1 MEPGTSYGA
10 TRDDTRDAL
19 CLLPDAGKLSL
30 SRKLLA
36 TVDNVT
42 SKCPVIRIPRKKTLV
57 AMKSL
62 KSSASLAVV
71 MKSETPAA

>member
-1 MEPGTSYGA
+1 MEPGTSHRA
-10 TRDDTRDAL
+10 TRDDNRDAL
-19 CLLPDAGKLSL
+19 CLLRDAGKLSL